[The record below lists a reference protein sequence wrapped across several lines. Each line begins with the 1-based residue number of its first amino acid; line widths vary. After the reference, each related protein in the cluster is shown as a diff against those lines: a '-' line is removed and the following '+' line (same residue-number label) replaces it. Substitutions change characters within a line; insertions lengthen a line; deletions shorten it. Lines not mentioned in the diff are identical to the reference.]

1 MSARKKTTRT
11 SAGLC
16 DALFDEFDLL
26 RNGASDAKRAAAVAK
41 LATQIINTKKLE
53 IDAAAL
59 LKGGTNV
66 AAVVFDN
73 KGLRIG
79 SANKR

>member
-1 MSARKKTTRT
+1 MSNRKKTTRT

-26 RNGASDAKRAAAVAK
+26 RNGNSDAKRAAAVAK

-66 AAVVFDN
+66 SAVVFDG

-79 SANKR
+79 HAGRK